1 MRNDTTIQ
9 AAGLT
14 ITITGE
20 TRTFATVTID
30 GREYSGEIGNPVGTF
45 QPDHWI
51 DWSLLEGL
59 YRLNSN
65 DFAEVYNALSDAM
78 Q

>member
-14 ITITGE
+14 ITLTGE
-20 TRTFATVTID
+20 TRTFATVYID
-30 GREYSGEIGNPVGTF
+30 CKEYTGEIGNPVGTF

-51 DWSLLEGL
+51 SWELLEGL
-59 YRLNSN
+59 YRLPSN
-65 DFAEVYNALSDAM
+65 DFTEVCNALSDAM